1 MQCLFR
7 DSSLYIRGEFW
18 SLDELNYSWS
28 PSGAIIE
35 TLPRLI
41 TENAQASGWFIT
53 LAIHLSRID
62 THARAIRRAT
72 HRHAILFLFHR
83 QCFRRINASDYV
95 TGAITTP
102 WYVRTVIIFWSS
114 SLWLSSSTVGVDYHG
129 LFRVVASLL
138 SFLQR
143 YCENINGKLILNEKK
158 RRDFS
163 WLYVSY
169 DALVNN
175 CINYSFFQ
183 WSCFSSLSIIK
194 IWNNDYIIK
203 MLPIIFISPKL
214 PSNIST

>member
-1 MQCLFR
+1 MPVSWFFVIYTRRVLK
-7 DSSLYIRGEFW
+7 
-18 SLDELNYSWS
+18 LDELNYSWS

-95 TGAITTP
+95 MGAITTP

-114 SLWLSSSTVGVDYHG
+114 SLWLSSSTVGVGYHR
-129 LFRVVASLL
+129 LFRVVAFLL

-143 YCENINGKLILNEKK
+143 YCENINGKLILNEKEK
-158 RRDFS
+158 RFS
-163 WLYVSY
+163 WLYMSY
-169 DALVNN
+169 EV
-175 CINYSFFQ
+175 
-183 WSCFSSLSIIK
+183 
-194 IWNNDYIIK
+194 
-203 MLPIIFISPKL
+203 
-214 PSNIST
+214 